1 MKYIMD
7 ELCDLKDAV
16 SYEIGEANKRIK
28 NAGGKISTADLDI
41 IDKLA
46 HSMKSLV
53 TVCAMMEADE
63 GGYSEGYP
71 MRGNSYRGE
80 RREGYR
86 RDFYGRPAD
95 MRDGMD
101 RMDGQR

>member
-7 ELCDLKDAV
+7 ELYDLKDAV

-71 MRGNSYRGE
+71 MRGRSYGD
-80 RREGYR
+80 RREGYGR
-86 RDFYGRPAD
+86 RYYGRPDD
-95 MRDGMD
+95 MRDDMD
-101 RMDGQR
+101 RMGSQR